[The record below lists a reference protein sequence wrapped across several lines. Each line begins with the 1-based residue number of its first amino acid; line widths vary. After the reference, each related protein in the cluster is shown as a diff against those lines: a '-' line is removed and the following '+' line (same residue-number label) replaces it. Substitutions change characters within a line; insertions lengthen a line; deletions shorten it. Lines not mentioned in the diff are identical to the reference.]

1 MESLLHCGALVARA
15 ICRIGQ
21 TDLRY
26 SKDQLVERYEVDDP
40 LAEVERLHESTNS
53 APLDSLP
60 YSMVDGLA
68 IFRMTRFGT
77 SSQNWH
83 RRQIGT
89 RLIRLIFC

>member
-21 TDLRY
+21 TDLPLFEA
-26 SKDQLVERYEVDDP
+26 QLVERYEVDDP

-68 IFRMTRFGT
+68 IFV
-77 SSQNWH
+77 
-83 RRQIGT
+83 
-89 RLIRLIFC
+89 